1 MKILALEHETPGVTA
16 DQFRPHLVAE
26 AARLYQLVQS
36 GVVRETYF
44 RADRHDAVLVL
55 ECADLVEAQAAL
67 ESLPLVA
74 SGLISFELIPLVP
87 YNGWERLFGRDADTR
102 G

>member
-1 MKILALEHETPGVTA
+1 MKILALEHEKPGVTA
-16 DQFRPHLVAE
+16 DRFQPLLRDE

-36 GVVRETYF
+36 GFVRETYF

-55 ECADLVEAQAAL
+55 ECVDLAEAQAAL
-67 ESLPLVA
+67 DTLPLVA
-74 SGLISFELIPLVP
+74 SGLIRFELIPLVP